1 MTAKVWVSVALMPI
15 FVKWFF
21 GVTYNYV
28 SGILNI
34 CILMQKK
41 YWVLKINNAWL
52 SSYNNNKFIN
62 VNIVDKAAEISNLT
76 CYHKIK
82 LKINMTYWLNI
93 VWPNYDRGIWSSCS
107 DDFSLSLFL
116 LSKNKSFQT
125 GICERL
131 LMRLLS
137 HWWSVTDTVG
147 NCNTYIIV
155 HLPGLKR
162 SYVESLITVVTEPS
176 DYLVTLITW

>member
-1 MTAKVWVSVALMPI
+1 MSYQRSLGNKKNVVFHTKKFMAQWTFLLSTTCLNFNHLKKITKNKPLVWWPQKYGCLLPWCL
-15 FVKWFF
+15 FLLNDFF

-52 SSYNNNKFIN
+52 SFYNNNKFIN

-82 LKINMTYWLNI
+82 LKINMTYWLKI
-93 VWPNYDRGIWSSCS
+93 LYD
-107 DDFSLSLFL
+107 
-116 LSKNKSFQT
+116 
-125 GICERL
+125 
-131 LMRLLS
+131 
-137 HWWSVTDTVG
+137 
-147 NCNTYIIV
+147 
-155 HLPGLKR
+155 
-162 SYVESLITVVTEPS
+162 LITTGASGPVVQMTFL
-176 DYLVTLITW
+176 YLCSYCPKTRASRQAYVRDC

>member
-21 GVTYNYV
+21 GVTYNHV

-34 CILMQKK
+34 CNLMQKK

-52 SSYNNNKFIN
+52 SFYNNNKFIN

-82 LKINMTYWLNI
+82 LKINMTYWLKI
-93 VWPNYDRGIWSSCS
+93 LYD
-107 DDFSLSLFL
+107 
-116 LSKNKSFQT
+116 
-125 GICERL
+125 
-131 LMRLLS
+131 
-137 HWWSVTDTVG
+137 
-147 NCNTYIIV
+147 
-155 HLPGLKR
+155 
-162 SYVESLITVVTEPS
+162 LITTGASGPVVQMTFL
-176 DYLVTLITW
+176 YLCSYCPKTRASRQAYVRDC